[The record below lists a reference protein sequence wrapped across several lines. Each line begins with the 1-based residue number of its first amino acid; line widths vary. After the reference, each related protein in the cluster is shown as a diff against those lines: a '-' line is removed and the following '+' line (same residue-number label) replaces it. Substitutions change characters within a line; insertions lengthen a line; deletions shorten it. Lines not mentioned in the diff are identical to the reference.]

1 MGQRTDKETLKA
13 LREKRQAA
21 IARARHN
28 IQENNRIIK
37 SIREQISAAPKTIPE
52 IAAALG
58 MDTAKVLLFVAGLK
72 KYGQVVEGP
81 KAGGYFKY
89 GLPAAQSADGV

>member
-1 MGQRTDKETLKA
+1 MGQRSDKETLKA
-13 LREKRQAA
+13 LREKRQVT
-21 IARARHN
+21 IARARSN

-37 SIREQISAAPKTIPE
+37 AIREQISAAPKTIPE
-52 IAAALG
+52 IAVALG

-81 KAGGYFKY
+81 KADGYFKY
-89 GLPAAQSADGV
+89 GWAAAHPADGG